1 MSIEDESIEFE
12 CPFLFP
18 MFLVQRLDID
28 LERYGFDSP
37 DLLLVNNES
46 HGVIKIKIMFFV
58 FQCLV
63 EEGQCFGA
71 LGKRRCSKEIRP
83 ESLFDRRFSLP
94 LEEKRKKG
102 ERQFGFLLEM
112 FDDLLTQGF
121 FLEEG
126 ILRSKTVSN
135 THRVAS
141 RSTSVENLADL
152 RHLELVQ
159 QLSMEFLVLGELFRK
174 IVNRA

>member
-1 MSIEDESIEFE
+1 
-12 CPFLFP
+12 
-18 MFLVQRLDID
+18 MFLVQRLDVD
-28 LERYGFDSP
+28 LERDGFEFAN
-37 DLLLVNNES
+37 LLLVDDES
-46 HGVIKIKIMFFV
+46 HGVIKIKVMFFV

-83 ESLFDRRFSLP
+83 ELLFDRRFSLP
-94 LEEKRKKG
+94 LKEKRKKG
-102 ERQFGFLLEM
+102 ERQFGFLLKM
-112 FDDLLTQGF
+112 FDDLLAQRV

-126 ILRSKTVSN
+126 ILRAKSVSN
-135 THRVAS
+135 THRLAS

-152 RHLELVQ
+152 RHLEFVQ